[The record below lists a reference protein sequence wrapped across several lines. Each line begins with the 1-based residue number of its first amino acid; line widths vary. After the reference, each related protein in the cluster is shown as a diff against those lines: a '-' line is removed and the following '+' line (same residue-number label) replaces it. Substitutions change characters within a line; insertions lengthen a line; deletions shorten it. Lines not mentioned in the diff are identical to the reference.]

1 MSLAVETVTLDIVV
15 PEPPELPDEISLQVG
30 EEQTLLLP
38 SRAAAGYVWEAKADD
53 EAVVEASTKFEGA
66 DATAVGARTF
76 TENERLTLRGL
87 AEGTTTVH
95 LVQRRTWEE
104 GVAPM
109 SAHTLAVNVARP
121 AEATELGGTSG

>member
-1 MSLAVETVTLDIVV
+1 MTAETVTLDIVV

-38 SRAAAGYVWEAKADD
+38 SRAAAGYVWEAKVDD
-53 EAVVEASTKFEGA
+53 EAVIEASTKFEGA

-87 AEGTTTVH
+87 AEGATTVH

-104 GVAPM
+104 GVKPI
-109 SAHTLAVNVARP
+109 SAHTLAVNVAGP
-121 AEATELGGTSG
+121 EQATERGGT

>member
-1 MSLAVETVTLDIVV
+1 LSVTAQTVTLDIVV
-15 PEPPELPDEISLQVG
+15 PDLTGLPDEISLRIG

-38 SRAAAGYVWEAKADD
+38 SRAQAGYVWEAEVAD

-66 DATAVGARTF
+66 DDAAVGARTF
-76 TENERLTLRGL
+76 SENERLTLRGL

-104 GVAPM
+104 GVKPM
-109 SAHTLAVNVARP
+109 SAHALAVNVAGH
-121 AEATELGGTSG
+121 AQATQRGGT